1 MAGWKEWLFRLEMLV
16 AIALAATVI
25 ALLFEAYYGHR
36 ALFAALGQGLAILGA
51 VIFAL
56 WLLRRSNGRR

>member
-1 MAGWKEWLFRLEMLV
+1 MADWKEWLFRLGVLV

-25 ALLFEAYYGHR
+25 ALLFQTYYGHR
-36 ALFAALGQGLAILGA
+36 ELFAALGQVLAIFGA

>member
-1 MAGWKEWLFRLEMLV
+1 MFRLGVLV

-25 ALLFEAYYGHR
+25 SLWLQAYYGQS
-36 ALFAALGQGLAILGA
+36 ALLAALGQGLAMLGA

-56 WLLRRSNGRR
+56 WLLRRPHGRR